1 MNWLVRKTPCHVG
14 AVAVCG
20 TDVNKSGRN
29 VERNARWKLQLP
41 TRGELLPIFLNAFPL
56 SIPNLEIDALQIPY
70 DKETL
75 DDLRS
80 SHSATHTFRR
90 QGDHINIFSSDG
102 EFPKSGQRLKI
113 ELKNN
118 YDIFCA
124 LVKDGLLRHLAALG
138 RNPSGFK
145 PIELVSAKAE
155 DNLLIPILGP
165 SFPFSI
171 RAKYTIDTRTLG
183 GQPCLVIDCTTRR
196 EVEEDGL
203 FFINSGFDLVGRYV
217 VTKKGG
223 GHRSLL
229 GKVKCCE
236 GEMLYV
242 ARPDGQVVEV
252 MANDIHMEAS
262 RSNFD
267 DYILH
272 THGRHKDAIVERI
285 RQVISRFNGGENKKA
300 RIDNLKKYIQSTNIS
315 MIDGTRIEIE
325 NTPNV
330 QKDCGQLQKPV
341 FVFND
346 NGEADWAEKGLSHNG
361 PYTKRTFDRN
371 NPSICVI
378 CAQHDKGRV
387 EQFVRKLLKGISSSK
402 YFTNG
407 LEGKF
412 TLGTS
417 RVEVFATASDNVGA
431 YKDAIEAAIR
441 KKADDGGRWDLAL
454 VQVRQSFKRL
464 KVTEN
469 PYYLGKS
476 LFFLHQ
482 VPVQDFTMEL
492 LAQSDYSLGYSL
504 NNMAL
509 ACYAKM
515 GGVPW
520 LLKSSPTL
528 SHELVIGIGSAN
540 IGQERSGDTQRIMGI
555 TTVFSGDGSYI
566 VSNTSKAVKPEAY
579 CDALST
585 VLGETI
591 EKIQKRMNWQKGDSI
606 RLIFH
611 AQVKRFNRDEIDA
624 VRTVIEKYRDYQIE
638 YAFLKISEDHGLH
651 MFDSATAG
659 AQKGRLAPSRGI
671 TFSLSKHEVLIYLI
685 GHRELRQDSDGHP
698 RGVILDVHK
707 DSTFKDIKY
716 LSAQLYSFASH
727 SWRSYFP
734 NPMPVTISYSD
745 LIARNLGW
753 LNQLPG
759 WSDSVMIGKIG
770 QSQWFL

>member
-1 MNWLVRKTPCHVG
+1 LDTLRTSEECILSIV
-14 AVAVCG
+14 
-20 TDVNKSGRN
+20 
-29 VERNARWKLQLP
+29 
-41 TRGELLPIFLNAFPL
+41 LNAFRL
-56 SIPNLEIDALQIPY
+56 KIPELALDARQVSY

-75 DDLRS
+75 DDFRAK
-80 SHSATHTFRR
+80 HGATHAFRR
-90 QGDHINIFSSDG
+90 HEDDILIFSQDG
-102 EFPKSGQRLKI
+102 TFPVPGTPKTILLK
-113 ELKNN
+113 ENFG
-118 YDIFCA
+118 IFFS
-124 LVKDGLLRHLAALG
+124 LVKDGLIRHLAGLG
-138 RNPSGFK
+138 RNPSGFN
-145 PIELVSAKAE
+145 PIELVSVRPE
-155 DNLLIPILGP
+155 DNLLLPILGDAY
-165 SFPFSI
+165 PFKVC
-171 RAKYTIDTRTLG
+171 AKYSVDTRTVQD
-183 GQPCLVIDCTTRR
+183 QPCLVIDCTTRR
-196 EVEEDGL
+196 VVKENSR
-203 FFINSGFDLVGRYV
+203 FFLNAGFDLVGRYV
-217 VTKKGG
+217 VTQQEDGYRK
-223 GHRSLL
+223 LL
-229 GKVKCCE
+229 GSVNACK
-236 GEMLYV
+236 GETLSV
-242 ARPDGQVVEV
+242 TRPDGQVVQ
-252 MANDIHMEAS
+252 AAS
-262 RSNFD
+262 EDVYLEPSRENFD
-267 DYILH
+267 AYILH
-272 THGRHKDAIVERI
+272 THGAQKEAIVERI
-285 RQVISRFNGGENKKA
+285 RQSVSIFNGGENKKA
-300 RIDNLKKYIQSTNIS
+300 RIDTLKKYIQLKAIPL
-315 MIDGTRIEIE
+315 IDGTRIEIQDS
-325 NTPNV
+325 PDI
-330 QKDCGQLQKPV
+330 QKDCEQMQKPV

-346 NGEADWAEKGLSHNG
+346 NGEADWAEKGLTQSG

-371 NPSICVI
+371 DPSICVI
-378 CAQHDKGRV
+378 CAQHSKGRV
-387 EQFVRKLLKGISSSK
+387 EQFVCKLLKGISSSK
-402 YFTNG
+402 YFSSG

-417 RVEVFATASDNVGA
+417 RVEVFAMATDSVEA
-431 YKDAIEAAIR
+431 YKNAIEAAIR

-454 VQVRQSFKRL
+454 VQVRQSFKKL

-482 VPVQDFTMEL
+482 VPVQDFTIEL
-492 LAQSDYSLGYSL
+492 LTQSDHSLGYSL

-540 IGQERSGDTQRIMGI
+540 IGEERGADNQRIMGI

-566 VSNTSKAVKPEAY
+566 VSNTSKAVVPEAY
-579 CDALST
+579 CEALTS
-585 VLGETI
+585 VLSETI
-591 EKIQKRMNWQKGDSI
+591 EKIQKRMNWQKGDTI

-611 AQVKRFNRDEIDA
+611 AQVKKFNKEEIKA
-624 VRTVIEKYRDYQIE
+624 VRTVIDKYREYQIE

-659 AQKGRLAPSRGI
+659 VQKGRFAPSRGK
-671 TFSLSKHEVLIYLI
+671 TFKLSKHEMLIYLI
-685 GHRELRQDSDGHP
+685 GQRELRQDTDGHP
-698 RGVILDVHK
+698 RGVILGVHK

-759 WSDSVMIGKIG
+759 WNDSVMIGKIG